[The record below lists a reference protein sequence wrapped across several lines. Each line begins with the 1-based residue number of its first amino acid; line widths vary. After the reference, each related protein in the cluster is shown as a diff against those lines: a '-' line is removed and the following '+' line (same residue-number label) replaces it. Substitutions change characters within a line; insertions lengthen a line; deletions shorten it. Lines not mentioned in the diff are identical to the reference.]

1 MGTSRRRT
9 RPAPVLAGP
18 PRAPGPL
25 TATGKKRANRRLV
38 SKRETEFSA
47 AYARKI
53 IQLSLAFTKWINGP
67 RYSSLIGS
75 TRRLVS
81 VR

>member
-18 PRAPGPL
+18 QGRPDRLPRQAKNEQI
-25 TATGKKRANRRLV
+25 AVWFQRGKPSFPRRMRGKL
-38 SKRETEFSA
+38 FNSA
-47 AYARKI
+47 L
-53 IQLSLAFTKWINGP
+53 LSKWINGP